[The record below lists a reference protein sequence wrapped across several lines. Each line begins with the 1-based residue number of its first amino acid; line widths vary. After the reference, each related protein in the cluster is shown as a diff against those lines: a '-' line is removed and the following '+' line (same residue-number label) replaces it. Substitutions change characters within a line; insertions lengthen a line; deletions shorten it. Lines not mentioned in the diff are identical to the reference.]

1 MPLERKARSHHPFC
15 PVMGYLFPTPTVR
28 GVRPSLLWNVG
39 HGRKPRTLMTECQQG
54 PGAPH
59 ATGLRRPPQSAIG
72 YFHTWTP
79 PDPAGGCSKVGG
91 STCTGLPTQ
100 TSLPRSPDTIFLAWE
115 QRLGER
121 QGDLLLSHRPGHQG
135 CFFLQ
140 PRFPKETQSGGLSP
154 RELLL
159 TQLSPKLSHHCPS
172 PNSGTRVQEP
182 QCPASCLPAVIVQ
195 GGKYHVDDRGG
206 GGEVGLHGGGL
217 QVSRVTRN

>member
-1 MPLERKARSHHPFC
+1 
-15 PVMGYLFPTPTVR
+15 MGHIWAPIQLSPASVSPTVR

-135 CFFLQ
+135 CFFCSPDSLKKHSPGACPLGSYCSHSSAQ
-140 PRFPKETQSGGLSP
+140 SSATTARVPTQVPGCRSP
-154 RELLL
+154 SA
-159 TQLSPKLSHHCPS
+159 QQAACP
-172 PNSGTRVQEP
+172 Q
-182 QCPASCLPAVIVQ
+182 
-195 GGKYHVDDRGG
+195 
-206 GGEVGLHGGGL
+206 
-217 QVSRVTRN
+217 